1 MSLPTADVSVRIAW
15 AADAPAIAG
24 CQVRA
29 WRELYASVLPANVLE
44 DLDDEAIAAAWT
56 VALDKPGDARNRVLV
71 ALERATVRGFAVTA
85 PAADPDADP
94 VADGEIVEF
103 SIDPAHRRAGHGS
116 RLLQACAD
124 TMRADRFTRAVW
136 WLPTTGDALREFVT
150 GTGWSADGAH
160 RELDLHG
167 DGRVRL
173 KQVRLHSALTEPPAD
188 VDA

>member
-1 MSLPTADVSVRIAW
+1 MPTRSPTARSW
-15 AADAPAIAG
+15 SS
-24 CQVRA
+24 
-29 WRELYASVLPANVLE
+29 ASTRP
-44 DLDDEAIAAAWT
+44 
-56 VALDKPGDARNRVLV
+56 
-71 ALERATVRGFAVTA
+71 TA
-85 PAADPDADP
+85 
-94 VADGEIVEF
+94 E
-103 SIDPAHRRAGHGS
+103 AGHGS

-124 TMRADRFTRAVW
+124 TMRADQFTRAVW